1 MDVATNGQSPYLLET
16 DARAALVTVMRRMHA
31 AGLNRGTSGN
41 ASIRVPGGMVVTPS
55 GVAPDDLTSE
65 TMVFVN
71 ADGTPDE
78 TGLRPSSEFRM
89 HHFIQRGRPDA
100 GAVVHCHSRH
110 ATILACCGR
119 PIEPIHYMILVTQSS
134 GVRVA
139 PYATF
144 GSEELANAVVETMG
158 AGNACLMAN
167 HGQVTIGRTWQQA
180 LAIAEEIEEQAAVT
194 YGALMLGGGN
204 RLDSSQLAAS
214 EAQFRSYG
222 QRNVE

>member
-1 MDVATNGQSPYLLET
+1 
-16 DARAALVTVMRRMHA
+16 MRRMQS

-55 GVAPDDLTSE
+55 GIPPDDLDPE
-65 TMVFVN
+65 TMVFVD
-71 ADGTPDE
+71 AYGTPDT

-89 HHFIQRGRPDA
+89 HHHIQRGRPDA
-100 GAVVHCHSRH
+100 GAVVHCHSRY

-119 PIEPIHYMILVTQSS
+119 PIEPIHYMILVAKSQ
-134 GVRVA
+134 GVNVA

-144 GSEELANAVVETMG
+144 GTQALAEAVVATMG
-158 AGNACLMAN
+158 AGSACLMAN

-180 LAIAEEIEEQAAVT
+180 LAIAEEVEEQAAIA

-204 RLDSSQLAAS
+204 RLSRDQLADS
-214 EAQFRSYG
+214 EEQFRSYG
-222 QRNVE
+222 QSPAA

>member
-1 MDVATNGQSPYLLET
+1 MDFATNDQSPHLPEAE
-16 DARAALVTVMRRMHA
+16 ARAALVTIMRRMHA

-55 GVAPDDLTSE
+55 GVSPEDLTPD
-65 TMVFVN
+65 TMVLVGD
-71 ADGTPDE
+71 DGSPDE
-78 TGLRPSSEFRM
+78 AGLRPSSEFRM
-89 HHFIQRGRPDA
+89 HYFIQRGRRDA

-119 PIEPIHYMILVTQSS
+119 PIEPLHYMILVAKSP
-134 GVRVA
+134 VVNVA

-144 GSEELANAVVETMG
+144 GSEELATAVVETMG
-158 AGNACLMAN
+158 AGYACLMAN

-194 YGALMLGGGN
+194 YGALLLGGGN
-204 RLDSSQLAAS
+204 KLDASQLAAS
-214 EAQFRSYG
+214 EKQFLSYG
-222 QRNVE
+222 QHNVG